1 MPVEIDIEHLGT
13 FKKRRDRTAELAHQ
27 PSRLNEDLRLYGK
40 LNQRNQMDLN
50 LGCEGFR
57 DEGGGD
63 LYFSLF
69 DYIRQTAL
77 PGNSL
82 KEAIGAD
89 FISTRRNL
97 VTLSASAFPGKPYQI
112 RALRKDGVIFLC
124 DRSSEQET
132 SNTYAGGYKF
142 EQYMTLDENGDP
154 HDEYEPVSNAEC
166 VKSVLRTTLESEGRE
181 MKVFYAAELDAV
193 DREGNLVEFKSTN
206 LGYKTWLER
215 LSRGHYLQSYFGDVS
230 YIIKGLTTRDKIV
243 FKVDK
248 IFVDEIPDM
257 DVNWDPNSC
266 FEKLF
271 EILEEIKTRLEND
284 DEAVIIRSD
293 GVNIYYEEEDANNC
307 NFVDPDF
314 LRHFYQ

>member
-13 FKKRRDRTAELAHQ
+13 FKKRRDRTAELDHQ
-27 PSRLNEDLRLYGK
+27 PSRLNEDRRRYGT
-40 LNQRNQMDLN
+40 LSQRNQMDLN

-69 DYIRQTAL
+69 DYIRQTAS

-97 VTLSASAFPGKPYQI
+97 VTLSASAFPGKPFQI

-124 DRSSEQET
+124 DQSSEQET
-132 SNTYAGGYKF
+132 INNYAGGYKF
-142 EQYMTLDENGDP
+142 EQYMTLNKNGVP
-154 HDEYEPVSNAEC
+154 HDKDEPVSNAEC
-166 VKSVLRTTLESEGRE
+166 VKSVLRTTFESEGKE
-181 MKVFYAAELDAV
+181 KTKVFYAAELDAV

-206 LGYKTWLER
+206 LGYQKWLER
-215 LSRGHYLQSYFGDVS
+215 LSRNHYLQSYFGDVS
-230 YIIKGLTTRDKIV
+230 YIIKGFTIEKIV
-243 FKVDK
+243 VKVDK
-248 IFVDEIPDM
+248 ILVNEIPEM
-257 DVNWDPNSC
+257 KVNWDPETC
-266 FEKLF
+266 FVKLF

-307 NFVDPDF
+307 NFVDPEF
-314 LRHFYQ
+314 LRNFY